1 MRSNAEI
8 IQAPNQVGTTAM
20 VKAWVKGVT
29 FDPNARQQVMNMA
42 QMPFIHP
49 WIAVMPDVHLGKGAT
64 IGSVIPTLNAVIP
77 AAVGVDLG
85 CGMMAAKTN
94 LTASQL
100 PDSLTALRHE
110 IERVVPHGGVPKL
123 RGQRDTGAWANVPAD
138 VARAWSALD
147 TGFHALCEK
156 HPFLKNTNHVNHL
169 GTLGSGNHFIEIC
182 LDETQQVWV
191 MLHSG
196 SRGVGNRIGTHFI
209 EQAKRDMER
218 QSIKLPDQDLAYLR
232 EGSEHFQDYV
242 AAVAWAQDFAKA
254 NRAVMMQRTLKAM
267 ADVLKLPVTA
277 AVEAINCHHN
287 YIRLEH
293 HYGKDVWVTRK
304 GAVSARKGELGIIPG
319 SMGTRSFI
327 VRGLG
332 NAESFCSCSHG
343 AGRVMSRTEAKKRVS
358 MADHLFALQ
367 GVECR
372 QDDAVLDETPAA
384 YKPIA
389 QVMAAQ
395 DDLVEIMHTLKQ
407 VLCVKG

>member
-1 MRSNAEI
+1 MSSNAEI
-8 IQAPNQVGTTAM
+8 IQAPGQTM

-29 FDPNARQQVMNMA
+29 FDPNARQQVVNMA
-42 QMPFIHP
+42 QMPFIHK

-110 IERVVPHGGVPKL
+110 IERCVPHGGGPKL
-123 RGQRDTGAWANVPAD
+123 RGQRDKGAWSNAPAD
-138 VARAWSALD
+138 VQQAWSTLD
-147 TGFHALCEK
+147 AGFTALCEK
-156 HPFLKNTNHVNHL
+156 HPFLKNTNNLNHL
-169 GTLGSGNHFIEIC
+169 GTLGTGNHFIEIC
-182 LDETQQVWV
+182 IDETQQVWV

-218 QSIKLPDQDLAYLR
+218 QFIQLPDQELAYLR

-242 AAVAWAQDFAKA
+242 EAVAWAQDFAKA

-267 ADVLKLPVTA
+267 CDVLKLPITA
-277 AVEAINCHHN
+277 EVEAINCHHN

-319 SMGTRSFI
+319 SMGARSYI

-332 NAESFCSCSHG
+332 NEESFCSCSHG

-358 MADHLFALQ
+358 MAEHLEALQ

-372 QDDAVLDETPAA
+372 QDEAVLDETPAA
-384 YKPIA
+384 YKPIE

-395 DDLVEIMHTLKQ
+395 NDLVEIMHTLKQ

>member
-1 MRSNAEI
+1 MRSNADI
-8 IQAPNQVGTTAM
+8 IQVAGQATI
-20 VKAWVKGVT
+20 KAWVKGVS
-29 FDPNARQQVMNMA
+29 FDPNARRQVLNMA

-64 IGSVIPTLNAVIP
+64 IGSVIPTLDAVIP
-77 AAVGVDLG
+77 AAVGVDIG

-94 LTASQL
+94 LMAAQL
-100 PDSLTALRHE
+100 PDALTALRHE
-110 IERVVPHGGVPKL
+110 IERNVPHGGGPKM
-123 RGQRDTGAWANVPAD
+123 RGHRDKGAWANTPAD
-138 VARAWSALD
+138 VERAWLSLD
-147 TGFHALCEK
+147 AGFNALCDK
-156 HPFLKNTNHVNHL
+156 HPFLKNTNNVSHL

-182 LDETQQVWV
+182 IDETQQVWV

-218 QSIKLPDQDLAYLR
+218 HSIKLPDQDLAYLR
-232 EGSEHFQDYV
+232 EGSEHFHDYV
-242 AAVAWAQDFAKA
+242 EAVAWAQDFAKA
-254 NRAVMMQRTLKAM
+254 NRALMMQRTLTAM
-267 ADVLKLPVTA
+267 SDVLKRPIIA
-277 AVEAINCHHN
+277 EVEAINCHHN

-293 HYGKDVWVTRK
+293 HYGQDLWVTRK

-358 MADHLFALQ
+358 MADHLLAVQ

-372 QDDAVLDETPAA
+372 QDASVLDETPAA
-384 YKPIA
+384 YKPIE

-395 DDLVEIMHTLKQ
+395 DDLVEIVHTLKQ